1 MKVNQMK
8 SILFAVL
15 LCFYGNFS
23 LAQDTQLFMFEQDG
37 CHWCEIWN
45 DQISEAYP
53 KTIEGRTAPL
63 KRINIHSK
71 IPKSITLVS
80 NPQFTPTFVVINVG
94 KEIGRIEGYPG
105 EDFFWGLLDKILL
118 GLPNYVN
125 VKGKS

>member
-23 LAQDTQLFMFEQDG
+23 LAQGTQLLMFEQDG

-63 KRINIHSK
+63 KRINIYSK
-71 IPKSITLVS
+71 IPKGITLVS

-105 EDFFWGLLDKILL
+105 EDFFWGLLDKILS

-125 VKGKS
+125 AKGKS